1 MKFTFNLIDSNSTI
15 QKEILY
21 SIRDTLDMSI
31 KKSLPSI
38 KNNIKQIV
46 KEALTNEPEYQSL
59 VSGKLKYEFGIPSS
73 QQVNNI
79 IDLWINN
86 ILVNYN
92 GIKVSARGLN
102 GTLSLDMI
110 KSSYDDVLA
119 NDNAIVIDSVSGVA
133 LPWLEW
139 LLLYGGKIIVRD
151 YRVKMGSNNRSR
163 TGMAV
168 MVESS
173 GSNWRVP
180 TEFAGTSNNNWV
192 TRAINKID
200 NKILDILETELEKSL

>member
-1 MKFTFNLIDSNSTI
+1 
-15 QKEILY
+15 
-21 SIRDTLDMSI
+21 
-31 KKSLPSI
+31 
-38 KNNIKQIV
+38 
-46 KEALTNEPEYQSL
+46 
-59 VSGKLKYEFGIPSS
+59 
-73 QQVNNI
+73 
-79 IDLWINN
+79 
-86 ILVNYN
+86 
-92 GIKVSARGLN
+92 
-102 GTLSLDMI
+102 
-110 KSSYDDVLA
+110 
-119 NDNAIVIDSVSGVA
+119 